1 MNRPRSRLWGN
12 LQLSDKLL
20 TTLTIL
26 LSLLI
31 FVVAPMQASGVVS
44 GRCFG
49 LIFGAVLVPAAFM
62 LAAN

>member
-31 FVVAPMQASGVVS
+31 FVVVPMQASGVVS

-49 LIFGAVLVPAAFM
+49 LIFGAV
-62 LAAN
+62 